1 MTRLTLLVLAAFAVA
16 CFAASRL
23 GGTQASGILVG
34 YCLGAGLAGLS
45 FLYTRHVL
53 ATRPG
58 RVFTATVSGFLIKLL
73 ALLLG
78 ALAFRYIPQAAERA
92 DWRAFVVAYGA
103 AVALILPLGAVLVL
117 RAPRRASPNGG
128 AAA

>member
-1 MTRLTLLVLAAFAVA
+1 MNRLTLLVLAAFALA
-16 CFAASRL
+16 CYAAQRL
-23 GGTQASGILVG
+23 GGAQASGVLVG

-53 ATRPG
+53 ATAPA
-58 RVFTATVSGFLIKLL
+58 RVLAASVTGFLIKLA

-78 ALAFRYIPQAAERA
+78 ALAFRYVPAAAERA

-103 AVALILPLGAVLVL
+103 AVALILPFGTVLAV
-117 RAPRRASPNGG
+117 RAPRRAARTEGVV
-128 AAA
+128 A